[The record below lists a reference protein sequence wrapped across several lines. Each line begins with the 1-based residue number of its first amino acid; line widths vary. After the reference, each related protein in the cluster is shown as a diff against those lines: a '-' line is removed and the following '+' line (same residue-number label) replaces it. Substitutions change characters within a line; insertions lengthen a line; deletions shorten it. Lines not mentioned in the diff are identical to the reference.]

1 MESGDLFSRVY
12 EKSSVTQE
20 SGITVTILYQHKIQ
34 EQLSL
39 ITKSVSQPFVS
50 WSEMIPAV
58 DPVHF
63 FMLGETSSFR
73 DRFYWSDRLNETV
86 YVGLGCTYSIA
97 AEGDQQR
104 FNAVEKEWKRF
115 IGMTA
120 IRSNGTAAVPLI
132 FGGFSFDPLK
142 PKTERW
148 TGFSD
153 AKFIVPTVLLS
164 VKKGRATVTVTLPSQ
179 NHEGM
184 TESIDRLFALLYD
197 DQPSSSSPLPSL
209 VQCEEV
215 KKHEWI
221 DAVQKVIHH
230 IRKGDFDKVVL
241 AREVRFTFAERLDAS
256 SVLERLREQQP
267 SSYLFALEQG
277 ESCFIGAS
285 PEQLVKKEGNTCYST
300 CLAGSIRRG
309 KTMRE
314 DEELGQ
320 WLLKDE
326 KNLREHQF
334 VVDMI
339 KEAMME
345 VCENVKIP
353 GKAQLLKMRDIQH
366 LYTPVVGENR
376 GDVSLF
382 SLVER
387 LHPTPA
393 LGGTPREKAL
403 EKIREME
410 PLDRGWYA
418 APIGWTDAL
427 GNGEFAVA
435 IRSGLLQGNEAS
447 LFAGC
452 GVVDD
457 SEPLSEYE
465 ETKVKLKPML
475 SALGVKQDE

>member
-1 MESGDLFSRVY
+1 MFVK
-12 EKSSVTQE
+12 KSLVTQE
-20 SGITVTILYQHKIQ
+20 SGITVAILYQHKIQ

-39 ITKSVSQPFVS
+39 ITKSASQPFIS
-50 WSEMIPAV
+50 WSEIIPAV
-58 DPVHF
+58 DPAHF
-63 FMLGETSSFR
+63 FMLGEVSSFR

-86 YVGLGCTYSIA
+86 YVGLGCTYVIA
-97 AEGDQQR
+97 VEGDQQR
-104 FNAVEKEWKRF
+104 FAAVEKEWKRF

-120 IRSNGTAAVPLI
+120 IRSNGTEAVPLI

-142 PKTERW
+142 PKTEQW
-148 TGFSD
+148 VGFSD

-164 VKKGRATVTVTLPSQ
+164 IKEGHATVTITLPSQ
-179 NHEGM
+179 NNKKM
-184 TESIDRLFALLYD
+184 IESVVQLFDLLYHEQFRRSD
-197 DQPSSSSPLPSL
+197 SFPSI
-209 VQCEEV
+209 VKYEEI
-215 KKHEWI
+215 KKYEWI
-221 DAVQKVIHH
+221 YAVGKIIHD
-230 IRKGDFDKVVL
+230 INNGKFDKVVL
-241 AREVRFTFAERLDAS
+241 AREVRFTFDDRLDAGV
-256 SVLERLREQQP
+256 VLERLREQQP
-267 SSYLFALEQG
+267 FSYLFAFEQNG
-277 ESCFIGAS
+277 NCFIGAS

-309 KTMRE
+309 KTISE
-314 DEELGQ
+314 DEQLGQ
-320 WLLKDE
+320 WLLQDE
-326 KNLREHQF
+326 KNLWEHQF

-353 GKAQLLKMRDIQH
+353 GKPQLLKMRDIQH
-366 LYTPVVGENR
+366 LYTPVVAENR

-403 EKIREME
+403 ETIRKME
-410 PLDRGWYA
+410 PLYRGWYA
-418 APIGWTDAL
+418 APIGWMDAL

-452 GVVDD
+452 GVVGD

-475 SALGVKQDE
+475 SALGVELDE